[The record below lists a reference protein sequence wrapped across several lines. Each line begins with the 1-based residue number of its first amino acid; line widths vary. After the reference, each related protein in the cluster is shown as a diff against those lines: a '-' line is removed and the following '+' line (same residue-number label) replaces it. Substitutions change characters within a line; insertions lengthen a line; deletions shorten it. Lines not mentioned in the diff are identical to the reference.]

1 MVKASVKTVTYTSGS
16 RKANTARGVVAKAR
30 EMLRG
35 RVARST
41 RAPLRTGGYYG
52 VYNRRGRDE
61 LKFVDEAILGIP
73 SATGSVTLING
84 VAQGTDV
91 NNRIGRKFLMKSLLW
106 RFRIGVNP
114 AANSLG
120 NIVRLLIV
128 YDAQTNGALPAV
140 TDILSAADVLAPMN
154 LNNRDRF
161 KIICDKWWNSNA
173 YALSGGDIDNG
184 EFCPPMDKF
193 YKKLNLEVQ
202 NSGTANTIGS
212 IATGAVYALLI
223 AENASAVA
231 ELATRIRYTD
241 S

>member
-61 LKFVDEAILGIP
+61 LKFVDEAILGVP
-73 SATGSVTLING
+73 VATGTVTLING

-106 RFRIGVNP
+106 RFRVGLNT
-114 AANSLG
+114 AASSPG
-120 NIVRLLIV
+120 NVIRLLIV

-140 TDILSAADVLAPMN
+140 TDILTAADVLAPMN

-161 KIICDKWWNSNA
+161 KIICDKWWSTGA
-173 YALSGGDIDNG
+173 YTISGTDIDTG

-212 IATGAVYALLI
+212 ISTGAVYALLI
-223 AENASAVA
+223 AENTSATA